1 MITITSIILL
11 ICCLTA
17 MSISF
22 YMHYKETQTI
32 TEDKTKENIF
42 LFLGILNA
50 IATVTTFLSF
60 LFNFGN

>member
-1 MITITSIILL
+1 MLTITSIILL

-22 YMHYKETQTI
+22 YMYHKETQTI

-50 IATVTTFLSF
+50 IAVTTTFIAF